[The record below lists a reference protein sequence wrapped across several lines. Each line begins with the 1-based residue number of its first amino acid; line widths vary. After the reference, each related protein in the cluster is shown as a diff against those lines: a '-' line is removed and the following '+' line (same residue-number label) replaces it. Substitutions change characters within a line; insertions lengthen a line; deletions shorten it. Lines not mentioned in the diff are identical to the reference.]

1 MTLTPIAHYQGDFT
15 EKFGIP
21 RQSGLH
27 DTVGQIIFTEEFA
40 NPDSL
45 RYLEEYSHIWLIWGF
60 SQQKREAFSP
70 TVRPPRLGG
79 NKRVGIFASRSPNRP
94 NPLGLSA
101 VQLLDIVQDSGKGLI
116 LHVSGADLM
125 HQTPIYDIKPYLPYA
140 DSLAQASAGI
150 FEAPPAMVLQVKI
163 AEEMLVKIPPEKQAV
178 LLKALSYDPRPSYQ
192 NDPKR
197 LYHMQFAGFEVTFRV
212 EDTVL
217 YVLEVAEEI

>member
-1 MTLTPIAHYQGDFT
+1 MTLTPIAHYAGDFT

-27 DTVGQIIFTEEFA
+27 DTVGRIIFTEEFA
-40 NPDSL
+40 NPDAL

-60 SQQKREAFSP
+60 SAQKGEAFSP

-101 VQLLDIVQDSGKGLI
+101 VKLLGMEHQSGKKLI
-116 LHVSGADLM
+116 LHISGADVM
-125 HQTPIYDIKPYLPYA
+125 HQTPIYDIKPYLLYA
-140 DSLAQASAGI
+140 DSIPTASAGM
-150 FEAPPAMVLQVKI
+150 FGERPAPTLEVKVT
-163 AEEMLVKIPPEKQAV
+163 EEMLAKIPAEKRET

-192 NDPKR
+192 NDPER
-197 LYHMQFAGFEVTFRV
+197 LYHMQFAGFEITFRV
-212 EDTVL
+212 EDGLL
-217 YVLEVAEEI
+217 YVVEIV